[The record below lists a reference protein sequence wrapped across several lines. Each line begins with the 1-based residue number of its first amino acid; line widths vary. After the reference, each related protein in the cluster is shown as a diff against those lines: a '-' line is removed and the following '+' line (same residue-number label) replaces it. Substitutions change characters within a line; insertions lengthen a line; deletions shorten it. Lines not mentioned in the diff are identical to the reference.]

1 MDYNCTYRGARQWE
15 ETQLQEQVAALS
27 LKGVKSPRTPE
38 DSIQRGE
45 VSV

>member
-15 ETQLQEQVAALS
+15 ETQLHEQVAALS
-27 LKGVKSPRTPE
+27 LKAVKSPLTPK
-38 DSIQRGE
+38 DSTQRSE